1 MVPLSN
7 EMQIHSQNNK
17 ITVCFDVAVAQTL
30 RYMGYIN
37 KTLAT
42 DNQRV
47 KGCII
52 GTHEDQN
59 LVNAIS
65 MVPDIDFYR
74 YNLNFSL
81 DRIDFK

>member
-1 MVPLSN
+1 
-7 EMQIHSQNNK
+7 
-17 ITVCFDVAVAQTL
+17 
-30 RYMGYIN
+30 MGYIN

-42 DNQRV
+42 DNKRV